1 MSSRPLYVLRSA
13 ADLAVVVRRLAADGW
28 AVRTGLGVPDE
39 PWDLTAS
46 RTVVTGPVADDAAV
60 AGAVLAAARGAG
72 VVAVSDA
79 ESPAGQALLA
89 DLARIGPVRRA
100 PQTAAGDGGVR
111 RIEPDRGRSD
121 GLPLTAEQRALLDRL
136 AAGDS
141 IAAAAAAEFLSL
153 RTANRR
159 IAAARDALGVRNTR
173 QAVIEYVKR
182 R

>member
-1 MSSRPLYVLRSA
+1 MSGRPLYVLRSA
-13 ADLAVVVRRLAADGW
+13 TDLAAVVRRLAADGW
-28 AVRTGLGVPDE
+28 SVRTGLGVPDE

-46 RTVVTGPVADDAAV
+46 RTVVTGPVADDDAV

-72 VVAVSDA
+72 VVAVADA
-79 ESPAGQALLA
+79 ESPTGQALLA
-89 DLARIGPVRRA
+89 DLTRIGPVRRA
-100 PQTAAGDGGVR
+100 PQTGDGDGAATTA
-111 RIEPDRGRSD
+111 EPAAADD

-141 IAAAAAAEFLSL
+141 IAAAASAEFLSL

-159 IAAARDALGVRNTR
+159 IAAAREALNVRTTR

>member
-1 MSSRPLYVLRSA
+1 MSGRPLYVLRSA
-13 ADLAVVVRRLAADGW
+13 AELAAVVRRLAADGW
-28 AVRTGLGVPDE
+28 AVRTGLAVPDE

-46 RTVVTGPVADDAAV
+46 RTVVTGPVADDDAV

-72 VVAVSDA
+72 VVAVADA
-79 ESPAGQALLA
+79 ESVTGQALLA

-100 PQTAAGDGGVR
+100 PQPADGDGAPTTA
-111 RIEPDRGRSD
+111 EPDDGGD

-141 IAAAAAAEFLSL
+141 IAAAASAEFLSL

-159 IAAARDALGVRNTR
+159 IAAAREALNVRTTR